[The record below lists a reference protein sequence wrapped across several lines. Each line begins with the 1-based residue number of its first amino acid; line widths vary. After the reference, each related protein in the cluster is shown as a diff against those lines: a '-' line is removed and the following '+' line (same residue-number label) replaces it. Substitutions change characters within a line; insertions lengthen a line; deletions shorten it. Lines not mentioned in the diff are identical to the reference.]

1 MTIADNIK
9 RAKALASLGIWVF
22 PVNVSDDP
30 DNPFKKQK
38 RPSIAIAHD
47 KGDPLRSIC
56 HGECGK
62 LGHGFYDGTN
72 DPGFIEDIFERY
84 PRAEVGVWMEPSGLV
99 AADIDVKRNPEGEI
113 LVDGFENFDLSWN
126 ELPTTHAFE
135 SISGAGGKQFIY
147 AAPEGV
153 KLGPDSNYR
162 GIKGVDR
169 RGGGSYSVWN
179 GPIPTSREAFAPAPE
194 WLLDEKTVRS
204 ADKFEG
210 DVKEWYESLE
220 QGEPSVIV
228 RAAMD
233 RAREV
238 FEQAGN
244 DFDHSSLVERQ
255 FEAVRLGS
263 EGHPGVPQLL
273 ALIEELFMA
282 REGSHSRGEEDWNYE
297 FQEALSSGI
306 QKHGG
311 ATSLRKSL
319 PAYSLNI
326 VPSAVPDRLISGAP
340 GTKDTFRELLAEL
353 TKATDD
359 DLLITSVLWNSPRTK
374 DISREWGLAFVNER
388 VISAR
393 TRPEPVRENPTLAE
407 RTPERQDNTDNG
419 SIVPD
424 TKVAPKQGF
433 LTAAEQAQVD
443 ETHTFIDTYVE
454 ATRAKGFTNLIY
466 AIPSAWT
473 CLSMA
478 FGRRAF
484 IPLSKPLEVNLW
496 MIILGESTTGK
507 GTEDRF
513 LRGVLNAMFLDG
525 ETDNYNLG
533 ALSSPDGLHLGL
545 INRDGLP
552 SIIHNDEA
560 SDFFRDIRTKDWM
573 APVPDKLAK
582 WYDSFVEPSSK
593 ISLKDARG
601 KSAHTSLNQLMW
613 GTPDRMLTLLD
624 ASQFESGYLARV
636 NWVWD
641 GTIPDPNRKSDL
653 KLQENMKRETPD
665 EVYDIAADLL
675 HAGKALQGRVAVG
688 GTEKAQKRLNKAAD
702 DFRKAARKSSRYTF
716 FKPAVDRLV
725 METLWKCAA
734 LLALYRGDKEFT
746 ELDAWVAIHYA
757 SDWLLTLMKVSE
769 SISESPYS
777 RDLEEMESFIRDEGG
792 SVSRAKL
799 LHNFR
804 GKIMRSGREIE
815 DRIGFLIDSGR
826 ILRTEENR
834 AIVYSLNGN

>member
-1 MTIADNIK
+1 MTTTAQ
-9 RAKALASLGIWVF
+9 RAKALAEAGFAVFRVREDKTPYDSDGLKSASL
-22 PVNVSDDP
+22 DP
-30 DNPFKKQK
+30 YFVLETFEKTPAAL
-38 RPSIAIAHD
+38 IAIHA
-47 KGDPLRSIC
+47 G
-56 HGECGK
+56 
-62 LGHGFYDGTN
+62 
-72 DPGFIEDIFERY
+72 
-84 PRAEVGVWMEPSGLV
+84 MSGILV
-99 AADIDVKRNPEGEI
+99 LDIDHKEDADGNTT
-113 LVDGFENFDLSWN
+113 VDGFESLDLAWY
-126 ELPTTHAFE
+126 EIPTSFAYL
-135 SISGAGGKQFIY
+135 SLSGNGRHIMY
-147 AAPEGV
+147 RAPEG
-153 KLGPDSNYR
+153 KNLAPKAGYR
-162 GIKGVDR
+162 GMKGVDR
-169 RGGGSYSVWN
+169 RSGESYVVF
-179 GPIPTSREAFAPAPE
+179 TSEELPDRATLTEAPE
-194 WLLDEKTVRS
+194 WLCDESQVRS
-204 ADKFEG
+204 ADKFSGTVQKWFE
-210 DVKEWYESLE
+210 DLE
-220 QGEPSVIV
+220 PGTSNALV
-228 RAAMD
+228 RHAIDRIKDDMSHSDMVAAT
-233 RAREV
+233 
-238 FEQAGN
+238 
-244 DFDHSSLVERQ
+244 
-255 FEAVRLGS
+255 FEAIRLGA
-263 EGHPGVPQLL
+263 EGSTGVPVLL
-273 ALIEELFMA
+273 EALEDAWIKRDPGNHTTPEE
-282 REGSHSRGEEDWNYE
+282 HWE
-297 FQEALSSGI
+297 FKFHESLSSGI

-311 ATSLRKSL
+311 ATELRKSL

-326 VPSAVPDRLISGAP
+326 VPSAVPDRLISGAA
-340 GTKDTFRELLAEL
+340 GNKDTFRELLAEL
-353 TKATDD
+353 TKSTDD

-393 TRPEPVRENPTLAE
+393 TRPEPVRENPTLEE
-407 RTPERQDNTDNG
+407 RTPEKSDVNVTSTPSDVNG
-419 SIVPD
+419 
-424 TKVAPKQGF
+424 TKVANASTTIPTF
-433 LTAAEQAQVD
+433 LTTAEQAQVD

-702 DFRKAARKSSRYTF
+702 DFRKAARKSPRYTF

-792 SVSRAKL
+792 TVSRAKL

-834 AIVYSLNGN
+834 AIVYSLNG

>member
-1 MTIADNIK
+1 MTTTAQ
-9 RAKALASLGIWVF
+9 RAKALAEAGFAVF
-22 PVNVSDDP
+22 PVRDDKTP
-30 DNPFKKQK
+30 YAADGLK
-38 RPSIAIAHD
+38 SASL
-47 KGDPLRSIC
+47 DPYYVL
-56 HGECGK
+56 E
-62 LGHGFYDGTN
+62 T
-72 DPGFIEDIFERY
+72 FERY
-84 PRAEVGVWMEPSGLV
+84 PKSHIAIHAGMSGITVL
-99 AADIDVKRNPEGEI
+99 DIDYKADAEGNTT
-113 LVDGFENFDLSWN
+113 VDGFESLDLAWY
-126 ELPTTHAFE
+126 EVPTSFAYP
-135 SISGAGGKQFIY
+135 SLSGNGRHIMY
-147 AAPEGV
+147 RAPEG
-153 KLGPDSNYR
+153 KNLAPKAGYR
-162 GIKGVDR
+162 GMKGVDR
-169 RGGGSYSVWN
+169 RSGESYVVF
-179 GPIPTSREAFAPAPE
+179 TSEELPDKATLTDAPE
-194 WLLDEKTVRS
+194 WLCDESQVRS
-204 ADKFEG
+204 ADKFSG
-210 DVKEWYESLE
+210 TVQEWFDTLE
-220 QGEPSVIV
+220 PGEPNSLV
-228 RAAMD
+228 R
-233 RAREV
+233 RAIDDAKAQ
-238 FEQAGN
+238 FERQGN
-244 DFDHSSLVERQ
+244 DLSHSDLVEMQHRSIRLGAERNAGVPELLATLEELVESRTGDHSRTPDEY
-255 FEAVRLGS
+255 A
-263 EGHPGVPQLL
+263 
-273 ALIEELFMA
+273 
-282 REGSHSRGEEDWNYE
+282 YE
-297 FQEALSSGI
+297 FAEALASGI
-306 QKHGG
+306 EKHGD
-311 ATSLRKSL
+311 AIELSKNL

-326 VPSAVPDRLISGAP
+326 VPSAVPDRLISGAA
-340 GTKDTFRELLAEL
+340 GNKDTFRELLAEL

-359 DLLITSVLWNSPRTK
+359 DKVITSVLWNSPRTK
-374 DISREWGLAFVNER
+374 DISREWGLTFVNER

-393 TRPEPVRENPTLAE
+393 TRPEPVRENPTLPTVE
-407 RTPERQDNTDNG
+407 WQKDTVNG
-419 SIVPD
+419 TIVPTSGKAVD
-424 TKVAPKQGF
+424 ENTTNVVSKQGF
-433 LTAAEQAQVD
+433 LTASEQAQVD
-443 ETHTFIDTYVE
+443 ETHTFIDSYVE

-653 KLQENMKRETPD
+653 RLQENMKRETPD
-665 EVYDIAADLL
+665 EVYDVASDLL

-792 SVSRAKL
+792 TVSRAKL
-799 LHNFR
+799 LNQFR
-804 GKIMRSGREIE
+804 GKVLRSGRELE
-815 DRIGFLIDSGR
+815 DRVGFLIDSGR
-826 ILRTEENR
+826 VNRKEEDR

>member
-1 MTIADNIK
+1 MNN
-9 RAKALASLGIWVF
+9 REKALALVSIGVPVF
-22 PVNVSDDP
+22 KVRITPEGAKTP
-30 DNPFKKQK
+30 MHP
-38 RPSIAIAHD
+38 R
-47 KGDPLRSIC
+47 
-56 HGECGK
+56 
-62 LGHGFYDGTN
+62 GHLDATL
-72 DPGFIEDIFERY
+72 DPGLADDWFTES
-84 PRAEVGVWMEPSGLV
+84 PNAHVGAYMGAAGLLAV
-99 AADIDVKRNPEGEI
+99 DVDVKNGK
-113 LVDGFENFDLSWN
+113 DGWESLDLSW
-126 ELPTTHAFE
+126 LPVPSTFSYKTPTDGTHL
-135 SISGAGGKQFIY
+135 IY
-147 AAPEGV
+147 TAPEG
-153 KLGPDSNYR
+153 LNLAPSANYR
-162 GIKGVDR
+162 GLDGVDIR
-169 RGGGSYSVWN
+169 AGSSWVLWN
-179 GPIPTSREAFAPAPE
+179 GDVPTSREAFSPAPE
-194 WLLDEKTVRS
+194 WALDTVSVKS
-204 ADKFEG
+204 AERFEG
-210 DVKEWYESLE
+210 TLKDWFEDLE
-220 QGEPSVIV
+220 PGTPNALV
-228 RAAMD
+228 RHAIDRIKDDMSHSDMVAAT
-233 RAREV
+233 
-238 FEQAGN
+238 
-244 DFDHSSLVERQ
+244 
-255 FEAVRLGS
+255 FEAIRLGA
-263 EGHPGVPQLL
+263 EGSTGVPVLL
-273 ALIEELFMA
+273 EALEDAWIKRDPGNHTTPEE
-282 REGSHSRGEEDWNYE
+282 HWE
-297 FQEALSSGI
+297 FKFHESLSSGI
-306 QKHGG
+306 EKFGS
-311 ATSLRKSL
+311 ATELRKSL

-340 GTKDTFRELLAEL
+340 GNKDTFRELLAEL

-359 DLLITSVLWNSPRTK
+359 DLLITSVLWNSPRTR
-374 DISREWGLAFVNER
+374 DISREWGLAFVHER
-388 VISAR
+388 VTSAR
-393 TRPEPVRENPTLAE
+393 TRPEPVRENPTLEE
-407 RTPERQDNTDNG
+407 RTPVQPNE
-419 SIVPD
+419 IVEK
-424 TKVAPKQGF
+424 TEHSGF
-433 LTAAEQAQVD
+433 LTDAEQAQVD

-601 KSAHTSLNQLMW
+601 KSAQTSLNQLMW

-665 EVYDIAADLL
+665 EVYDVAADLL

-702 DFRKAARKSSRYTF
+702 DFRRAARKSSRYTF

-757 SDWLLTLMKVSE
+757 SDWLLTLMKVAE

-826 ILRTEENR
+826 VLRTEVDRKITYE
-834 AIVYSLNGN
+834 LNGS

>member
-1 MTIADNIK
+1 MTTTAQ
-9 RAKALASLGIWVF
+9 RAFELAQRGFAVF
-22 PVNVSDDP
+22 PVRDDKTP
-30 DNPFKKQK
+30 YAADGLKSASLDPYYVLETFEKYPKAH
-38 RPSIAIAHD
+38 IAIH
-47 KGDPLRSIC
+47 
-56 HGECGK
+56 CG
-62 LGHGFYDGTN
+62 
-72 DPGFIEDIFERY
+72 
-84 PRAEVGVWMEPSGLV
+84 MSGITVL
-99 AADIDVKRNPEGEI
+99 DIDYKADAEGNAT
-113 LVDGFENFDLSWN
+113 VDGYESLDLAWLEIPSSFAYSS
-126 ELPTTHAFE
+126 L
-135 SISGAGGKQFIY
+135 SGNGRHIMY
-147 AAPEGV
+147 RAPEG
-153 KLGPDSNYR
+153 KNLAPKAGYR
-162 GIKGVDR
+162 GMKGVDR
-169 RGGGSYSVWN
+169 RSGESYVVF
-179 GPIPTSREAFAPAPE
+179 TSEELPNKDELTLAPE
-194 WLLDEKTVRS
+194 WLSDESQVRS
-204 ADKFEG
+204 ADKFSG
-210 DVKEWYESLE
+210 TVQEWFDTLE
-220 QGEPSVIV
+220 PGEPNALV
-228 RAAMD
+228 R
-233 RAREV
+233 RAIDDAKAQ
-238 FEQAGN
+238 FERQGN
-244 DFDHSSLVERQ
+244 DLSHSDLVEMQHR
-255 FEAVRLGS
+255 AIRLGA
-263 EGHPGVPQLL
+263 ERNAGVPELL
-273 ALIEELFMA
+273 ATLEELVET
-282 REGSHSRGEEDWNYE
+282 RTGEHSRTPDEYGYE
-297 FQEALSSGI
+297 FAEALASGI
-306 QKHGG
+306 EKHGD
-311 ATSLRKSL
+311 AIELSKNL

-326 VPSAVPDRLISGAP
+326 VPSAIPDRLITGAP
-340 GTKDTFRELLAEL
+340 GNKDTFRELLAEL

-374 DISREWGLAFVNER
+374 DIAREWGLDFTHER
-388 VISAR
+388 VIAAR
-393 TRPEPVRENPTLAE
+393 TRPEPVRENPTLQE
-407 RTPERQDNTDNG
+407 HTPESHNNTADG

-424 TKVAPKQGF
+424 TKVAPKQRF

-443 ETHTFIDTYVE
+443 GTHTFIDTYVE
-454 ATRAKGFTNLIY
+454 ATQGKGFTNLIY
-466 AIPSAWT
+466 AVPSAWT

-545 INRDGLP
+545 INRDNLP

-573 APVPDKLAK
+573 VAVPDKLAK

-613 GTPDRMLTLLD
+613 GTPDRMLGLLD

-653 KLQENMKRETPD
+653 KLQEGMKRETPD
-665 EVYDIAADLL
+665 EVYDVAADLM
-675 HAGKALQGRVAVG
+675 HAGNALQGRVAVG
-688 GTEKAQKRLNKAAD
+688 GTAKAQARLNKAAD
-702 DFRKAARKSSRYTF
+702 DFRKAARKSSRYSF

-746 ELDAWVAIHYA
+746 ELDTWVAIHYA

-799 LHNFR
+799 LNNFR
-804 GKIMRSGREIE
+804 GKVVRSGRELE
-815 DRIGFLIDSGR
+815 DRIGFMIDSGR
-826 ILRTEENR
+826 VNRTEVDR
-834 AIVYSLNGN
+834 SITYQLNGS

>member
-1 MTIADNIK
+1 MTTTPQ
-9 RAKALASLGIWVF
+9 RAKALAEAGFAVF
-22 PVNVSDDP
+22 PVRDDKTP
-30 DNPFKKQK
+30 YAADGLKSASLDPYYVLETFEKYPKAL
-38 RPSIAIAHD
+38 IAIHA
-47 KGDPLRSIC
+47 G
-56 HGECGK
+56 
-62 LGHGFYDGTN
+62 
-72 DPGFIEDIFERY
+72 
-84 PRAEVGVWMEPSGLV
+84 MSGIVVL
-99 AADIDVKRNPEGEI
+99 DIDYKADAEGNAT
-113 LVDGFENFDLSWN
+113 VDGYESLDLAWLEIPSSFAYPS
-126 ELPTTHAFE
+126 L
-135 SISGAGGKQFIY
+135 SGNGRHIMY
-147 AAPEGV
+147 RAPEG
-153 KLGPDSNYR
+153 KNLAPKAGYR
-162 GIKGVDR
+162 GMKGVDR
-169 RGGGSYSVWN
+169 RSGESYVVF
-179 GPIPTSREAFAPAPE
+179 TSEELPDRATLTEAPE
-194 WLLDEKTVRS
+194 WLCDESQVRS
-204 ADKFEG
+204 ADKFNG
-210 DVKEWYESLE
+210 TVQEWFDTLE
-220 QGEPSVIV
+220 PGEPNALV
-228 RAAMD
+228 R
-233 RAREV
+233 RAIDDAKSQ
-238 FEQAGN
+238 FERQGN
-244 DFDHSSLVERQ
+244 DLSHSDLVEMQHRAIRLGAERNAGVPELLSTLEELVESRTGDHSRTPDEY
-255 FEAVRLGS
+255 G
-263 EGHPGVPQLL
+263 
-273 ALIEELFMA
+273 
-282 REGSHSRGEEDWNYE
+282 YE
-297 FQEALSSGI
+297 FAEALASGI
-306 QKHGG
+306 EKHGD
-311 ATSLRKSL
+311 AIELSKNL

-326 VPSAVPDRLISGAP
+326 VPSAIPDRLISGAP
-340 GTKDTFRELLAEL
+340 GNKDTFRELLAEL

-393 TRPEPVRENPTLAE
+393 TRPEPVRENPTLEE
-407 RTPERQDNTDNG
+407 RTPSHNTSDSG
-419 SIVPD
+419 TIEPD
-424 TKVAPKQGF
+424 TKVSPTQGF

-601 KSAHTSLNQLMW
+601 KSAQTSLNQLMW

-688 GTEKAQKRLNKAAD
+688 GTEKAQRRLNKAAD

-734 LLALYRGDKEFT
+734 LLALYRGDKAFT

-799 LHNFR
+799 LNQFR
-804 GKIMRSGREIE
+804 GKVLRSGRELE
-815 DRIGFLIDSGR
+815 DRISFLLDSGR
-826 ILRTEENR
+826 ILRSEENR
-834 AIVYSLNGN
+834 AMTYSLNGA